1 MKLLYVVLDGLGDLP
16 SPELNGETPLESART
31 SNMDSL
37 ASAGK
42 TGMVYPIKED
52 VAPESDAAVISI
64 LGYDPFRYYTGRG
77 PIEAYGAGIKMED
90 GNIAIRCNFATIS
103 EDGTII
109 DRRVGRNLETEE
121 ASQLTQTLNDEV
133 KLTDPPAEFIF
144 KNTVAHRAVL
154 LIKRLDGKLSGKIT
168 NTDPAYVKVEGIG
181 VAKKE
186 SGKKIE
192 KCHPMFD
199 TEEAK
204 AAANLVNEFT
214 GKSQVILRKH
224 EVNLKR
230 ISEGKLPANGILMRD
245 AGDSLPKFPTVTSL
259 YGLNFGCMVEMP
271 VERGIALLCGM
282 KELYLPLS
290 TGDVEKDYI
299 IRAEKTDEALKHL
312 DAVYIHIKGPDEP
325 GHDGQCLRKKENIE
339 LIDKYYFGTLLG
351 NINLNEILTAV
362 TADHS
367 TPCTV
372 KSHTADPV
380 PFLVS
385 GGKVKPDKVNRFG
398 EKYCRQGEIG
408 IIRGIEIL
416 PTLMK
421 LLKD

>member
-77 PIEAYGAGIKMED
+77 PIEACGAGIKMED

-186 SGKKIE
+186 SDKKIE